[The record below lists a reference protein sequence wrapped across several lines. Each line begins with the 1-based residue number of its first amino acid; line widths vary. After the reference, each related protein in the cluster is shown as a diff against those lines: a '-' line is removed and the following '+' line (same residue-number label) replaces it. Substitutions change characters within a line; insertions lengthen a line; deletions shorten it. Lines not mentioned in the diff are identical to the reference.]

1 MKVLG
6 KAGIGKRKVQGRML
20 RGEGRGMVGGGGL
33 KGIAS
38 SSRS

>member
-20 RGEGRGMVGGGGL
+20 RGEGRGMVGGADGDYL
-33 KGIAS
+33 
-38 SSRS
+38 

>member
-20 RGEGRGMVGGGGL
+20 RGEGRGMVGGGAEGDYL
-33 KGIAS
+33 QL
-38 SSRS
+38 